1 MSIVYGNGEIEWKF
15 CFGSMDMSMLLCGE
29 AEKAFY
35 EHLLTRCYK
44 KREEYYYPA
53 SPNNVEYALNYLTDN
68 RETLVH
74 GLMSEQKLPIPS
86 GDIDFYVDKID
97 IDEGNVRN
105 VHLNYYF
112 KPLFDRDLIKENL
125 TDFNENT
132 HGFVT
137 NIVEQLKALEKER
150 IINFRPRDHDY
161 KVKDIRPVEGGYRLY
176 LVRHYFLQ
184 THHGNKVAHM
194 LATYPKKHHV
204 RDIVV
209 RHDTVAFDI
218 HGHIEIRV

>member
-1 MSIVYGNGEIEWKF
+1 MSIAHGNGEIEWQF
-15 CFGSMDMSMLLCGE
+15 CFGSMDMGMLLCGE

-35 EHLLTRCYK
+35 DHLLLRCNK
-44 KREEYYYPA
+44 KRDDYFYPA
-53 SPNNVEYALNYLTDN
+53 SPANIEYALSYLNDN
-68 RETLVH
+68 REAVVH
-74 GLMSEQKLPIPS
+74 GLMLDQKLPIPS

-97 IDEGNVRN
+97 IDEGNIRN
-105 VHLNYYF
+105 LHIIYFF
-112 KPLFDRDLIKENL
+112 KPLFDRDLIKKNL
-125 TDFNENT
+125 TDFNEST

-137 NIVEQLKALEKER
+137 TIVEQLTALEKER
-150 IINFRPRDHDY
+150 SFNFRPRDHDY
-161 KVKDIRPVEGGYRLY
+161 KVKDIRPIEGGYRLN

-209 RHDTVAFDI
+209 RHDTAAFDI